1 VATSS
6 NGAAAWPI
14 MRTCV
19 VTTDLTVRPPGHV
32 IVLNGAS
39 SSGKSTLARR
49 LQDTLSV
56 PFLLL
61 SGDQLVEACVLP
73 ARRDTAGPFAWVQE
87 MRPRFF
93 DGFHRCIPAMAAAG
107 NNVIVEHVVEFAE
120 WRTQLDHL
128 LHGYDVFWVAVH
140 CDLAEIDR
148 REAARG
154 NRTPGEGRA
163 HIEQNRIHDHGAYTL
178 PIDTTHG
185 VTDDLVQTVI
195 DEWSGTRRSRG

>member
-107 NNVIVEHVVEFAE
+107 N
-120 WRTQLDHL
+120 
-128 LHGYDVFWVAVH
+128 
-140 CDLAEIDR
+140 EIDR